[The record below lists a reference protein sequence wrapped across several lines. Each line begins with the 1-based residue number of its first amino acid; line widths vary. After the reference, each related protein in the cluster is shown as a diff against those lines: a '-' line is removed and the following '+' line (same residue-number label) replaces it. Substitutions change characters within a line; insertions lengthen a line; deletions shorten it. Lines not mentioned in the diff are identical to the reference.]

1 MYLFSSGKIDM
12 MGATVAIR
20 TVRIDKTCLSTEQ
33 VKAAKAVDK
42 IMSMH
47 DENRKAQIKEQRR
60 GMFGSV
66 SSIYE
71 CFPIVN
77 HTAATLHCFYHH

>member
-20 TVRIDKTCLSTEQ
+20 TVRIDKTCLTSEQ

-47 DENRKAQIKEQRR
+47 EENRKEQIKEQRR
-60 GMFGSV
+60 GMFLAV
-66 SSIYE
+66 SAI
-71 CFPIVN
+71 
-77 HTAATLHCFYHH
+77 